1 LKNTLIKKIKEIDI
15 TKITIVI
22 FLLTISI
29 LTRFYPP
36 VSPTNGMVF
45 DESYFVP
52 QVESYAVGKYF
63 FDPHPHLARMFMY
76 YGMKMFNPSA
86 TSLIDPS
93 KLANKVDNYKTPLN
107 MDGIRFF
114 PRVFGSL
121 VPIMLF
127 LVAFEFINWKRRK
140 DPNYF
145 FPLLVSLLGVFEN
158 IFIVESRYALIT
170 QFLLFF
176 MLLPIYF
183 SIKYYKSA
191 LNHFSLSKFK
201 TSKIL
206 YTIKYLL
213 NESNIY
219 LLITGLALGTA
230 VSTKWFALSVLP
242 FILILIS
249 VRQARQ
255 DSKYLDLV
263 SERLL
268 KRGSVLPSTGVAV
281 EILKRKMKAW
291 RDSSRIVF
299 AKYILSVTAKVL
311 VVIALAFIVYS
322 GVFAWHFSK
331 ITTFA
336 DSAEEI
342 RDYCPDY
349 YNDLKNGTHNAT
361 FLCKLYSQ
369 YELSNKYER
378 YVPELD
384 FTKKDEIGSKWL
396 TWPIMSRT
404 ISYYW
409 QTDNSE
415 EYSFVYLMG
424 NPINWAFGI
433 IGIVLLFSK
442 IIVDFFEGR
451 RINIVHAL
459 LIMLFFANWLPY
471 AFISRVMYLYH
482 YIPALMFSFIIFGV
496 ALKDVVMQAVD
507 RVLNQRVFT
516 ETKGQQRE
524 EFEKKV
530 EGSMK
535 KENKVISAMKNLA
548 SKLDTSGNPAII
560 IKGVIFA
567 LIVLA
572 SLVSYFYYYPL
583 TYLYPLSKEQFE
595 ARYLVKDWDMKWPG
609 K

>member
-1 LKNTLIKKIKEIDI
+1 LKNILISKINNIDI
-15 TKITIVI
+15 TKLTIVI
-22 FLLTISI
+22 FLLTISV

-36 VSPTNGMVF
+36 VSPTNSMVF

-63 FDPHPHLARMFMY
+63 FDPHPHLSRMFMY
-76 YGMKMFNPSA
+76 YGMKLFNPSA
-86 TSLIDPS
+86 VSLIDSS

-121 VPIMLF
+121 VPVLLF
-127 LVAFEFINWKRRK
+127 LVAFEFLNWKRKR

-158 IFIVESRYALIT
+158 IFIVEARYALIT

-183 SIKYYKSA
+183 SIKYYKSK
-191 LNHFSLSKFK
+191 LNQFSITKFNASRIK
-201 TSKIL
+201 YI
-206 YTIKYLL
+206 IKYLF

-219 LLITGLALGTA
+219 LILTALALGTA
-230 VSTKWFALSVLP
+230 VSTKWFALSILP

-249 VRQARQ
+249 VRQAKQ
-255 DSKYLDLV
+255 DSRYLDLI
-263 SERLL
+263 SDRLL
-268 KRGSVLPSTGVAV
+268 KRGSILPRAGVA
-281 EILKRKMKAW
+281 IDLMKQKVKIW
-291 RDSSRIVF
+291 RISTRIVF
-299 AKYILSVTAKVL
+299 GKYILFVISKVL
-311 VVIALAFIVYS
+311 FILLIAFSVYA

-331 ITTFA
+331 ISTFS
-336 DSAEEI
+336 DSAEEVK
-342 RDYCPDY
+342 DYCPDY

-361 FLCKLYSQ
+361 FFCKLYSQ
-369 YELSNKYER
+369 YELSNKYQK

-396 TWPIMSRT
+396 TWPLMARA

-415 EYSFVYLMG
+415 EYSFVYLLG
-424 NPINWAFGI
+424 NPVNWIFGI
-433 IGIVLLFSK
+433 IGVILLSAKIIMDFIDGRKLNFMHVLL
-442 IIVDFFEGR
+442 II
-451 RINIVHAL
+451 
-459 LIMLFFANWLPY
+459 LFFANWVPY

-482 YIPALMFSFIIFGV
+482 YIPALMFSFIVFGV
-496 ALKDVVMQAVD
+496 AMKDVVMLAVD
-507 RVLNQRVFT
+507 RVLNQKVFT
-516 ETKGQQRE
+516 ETKSEERE

-530 EGSMK
+530 EQSRK
-535 KENKVISAMKNLA
+535 KESKTLIEINKILST
-548 SKLDTSGNPAII
+548 LDTSGNPSLIVKA
-560 IKGVIFA
+560 VIFA
-567 LIVLA
+567 MIVLA
-572 SLVSYFYYYPL
+572 SLISFFYYYPL
-583 TYLYPLSKEQFE
+583 TYLYPLNKQQFE
-595 ARYLVKDWDMKWPG
+595 SRYLIKDWDMKWPG